1 MANPRWMRQDSTPL
15 SVCARSRLATSSGGV
30 LMPNPHHRHSLTPIQ
45 HLLCLNSMRQLLFQ
59 CTAICTIVIAT
70 TVASAESPD
79 TSSLQP
85 RTGRA
90 IQSDSPLPMNTK
102 RGRCN
107 PASTRCQLPRHR
119 VQPTDS
125 DLNQRTE
132 AGARLQHESSLNT
145 RSRAGASIDNP

>member
-1 MANPRWMRQDSTPL
+1 MRTILIQWSAVA
-15 SVCARSRLATSSGGV
+15 SVVILATV
-30 LMPNPHHRHSLTPIQ
+30 
-45 HLLCLNSMRQLLFQ
+45 
-59 CTAICTIVIAT
+59 V
-70 TVASAESPD
+70 SAQGLDS
-79 TSSLQP
+79 SSLKP

-90 IQSDSPLPMNTK
+90 IQSDSPLPMKTK

-132 AGARLQHESSLNT
+132 AGARLRHESSLNKDNRTGPTIDRPST
-145 RSRAGASIDNP
+145 RP